1 MSHLSERAEAVQ
13 TWLEGEWTMH
23 YRRQGGKSW
32 QSANLVKKLKTHVCA
47 TELDGWEALAEL
59 AGAGVI
65 ETTSPVSARQ
75 RLNVR
80 VSLSEALRH
89 RLASEFAEIDDS
101 LGLDASQA
109 AVWRH
114 ALDGVLRDWSL
125 EDQRRL
131 ADGLRALAAAL
142 PGAYELSAFEASACY
157 LLGSSKLLLGLP
169 RELVRAFAIDPAAFR
184 GPVTWTL
191 AAMPA
196 DPQGLLL
203 IENPQSF
210 GQACRVGLHRRL
222 ALVCSFGYGLS
233 LSEVLNAPER
243 VRLIGEGAASRS
255 LDELLALPSPT
266 YWGDL
271 DPEGL
276 RIFQC
281 LRQAVPEL
289 RLSALY
295 GPMIET
301 LEAHGGHPLTA
312 LTGKPRQ
319 RHAGGWVRGLDQ
331 EALDDAQLTALAG
344 QALDT
349 AIQRRWL
356 DYLVEATGETT

>member
-13 TWLEGEWTMH
+13 TWLEGDWATH
-23 YRRQGGKSW
+23 YRRKGGKSW
-32 QSANLVKKLKTHVCA
+32 QSASLVRKLKAHVCA

-75 RLNVR
+75 RLSVR

-101 LGLDASQA
+101 LALDAGQA

-125 EDQRRL
+125 SDQRRL

-142 PGAYELSAFEASACY
+142 PGAYELSAFEASARY

-169 RELVRAFAIDPAAFR
+169 RELVRAFGIDPTAFR
-184 GPVTWTL
+184 GPVTWAL

-210 GQACRVGLHRRL
+210 GQACRVGLHERL

-233 LSEVLNAPER
+233 LSEALSAPER
-243 VRLIGEGAASRS
+243 VRLIGEGLAARGLS
-255 LDELLALPSPT
+255 ELLTLPHPT

-276 RIFQC
+276 RIF
-281 LRQAVPEL
+281 LRLKRAVPEL

-301 LEAHGGHPLTA
+301 LEAHGGHPLAT
-312 LTGKPRQ
+312 LTGKAQQRQ
-319 RHAGGWVRGLDQ
+319 AGDWSRGLDQ
-331 EALDDAQLTALAG
+331 EALDDARLTALAG
-344 QALDT
+344 RPLDE
-349 AIQRRWL
+349 AIQQRWL
-356 DYLVEATGETT
+356 SYLAGERR